1 MQDYEGHPMATV
13 TIRINDDTR
22 DELEK
27 IAQTQGV
34 TLSDLL
40 RGQINDLLGRG
51 VPMRDDVPHALS
63 PQQRLLLAQQHDILG
78 ILSADDYDSQHHRQ
92 MAEVLRQGFAGEYGE
107 LFAGIYPEMSR
118 SECRLVWD
126 ILDMFYI
133 LKASIGRLPAD
144 ERATLGEDIERRLEF
159 AGFDLNDAGEGRMLG
174 YVRYLVAHDRWTEMK
189 TRLAEI
195 GDDGNSHSPRIAA
208 YERMLEVYMP
218 IYEQI
223 KKGIRGYAFEDRL
236 LTADDLVQVAGEWV
250 HPSNR

>member
-1 MQDYEGHPMATV
+1 MATI
-13 TIRINDDTR
+13 TIRTDDGTR
-22 DELEK
+22 DELEE

-63 PQQRLLLAQQHDILG
+63 PQQRLLLAQHHEILA
-78 ILSADDYDSQHHRQ
+78 LLHADDDYESLHHRD
-92 MAEVLRQGFAGEYGE
+92 MAKVLREGYAGEYGE
-107 LFAGIYPEMSR
+107 IFAGIYSEVSR
-118 SECRLVWD
+118 SECKLVWD
-126 ILDMFYI
+126 ILDMFRM
-133 LKASIGRLPAD
+133 LEASIDRLSAD
-144 ERATLGEDIERRLEF
+144 DRTALGEDSERRLRF
-159 AGFDLNDAGEGRMLG
+159 AGFDLNDSRECRMLT
-174 YVRYLVAHDRWTEMK
+174 YVRYLVGRDRWKEIK
-189 TRLAEI
+189 PRLAEI

-208 YERMLEVYMP
+208 YERMLGVYAP

-223 KKGIRGYAFEDRL
+223 TRGIRGYAFEDRL